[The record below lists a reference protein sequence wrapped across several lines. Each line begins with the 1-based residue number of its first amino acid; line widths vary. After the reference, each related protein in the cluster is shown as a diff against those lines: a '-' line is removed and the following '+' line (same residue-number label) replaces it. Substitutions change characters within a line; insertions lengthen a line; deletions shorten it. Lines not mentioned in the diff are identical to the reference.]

1 MKEAQK
7 IIRKPL
13 ITEKSTR
20 QKEES
25 RQYVFEVHRDAN
37 KIEIQS
43 AVERL
48 FKVKV
53 LQVRTSQRPGQDK
66 TIGEKIREETGLEKG
81 HRHPEGRGSYRFLRR
96 SLKIIKYEHEIR
108 NSKQT
113 QMSKLQ
119 NSKPYNLES
128 VRFNI

>member
-1 MKEAQK
+1 MKDMQK
-7 IIRKPL
+7 IIRRPMV
-13 ITEKSTR
+13 TEKSTR

-53 LQVRTSQRPGQDK
+53 LQVRTSNVLGKVKRLGRRYGKRPDWK
-66 TIGEKIREETGLEKG
+66 KAIVTLK
-81 HRHPEGRGSYRFLRR
+81 EGDRIDFFEGA
-96 SLKIIKYEHEIR
+96 
-108 NSKQT
+108 
-113 QMSKLQ
+113 
-119 NSKPYNLES
+119 
-128 VRFNI
+128 

>member
-7 IIRKPL
+7 IIRRPL

-20 QKEES
+20 QKEENG
-25 RQYVFEVHRDAN
+25 QYFFEVHRDAN

-53 LQVRTSQRPGQDK
+53 LQVRTSNVLGKIKRLGKRYGKRPDWK
-66 TIGEKIREETGLEKG
+66 KAIITLK
-81 HRHPEGRGSYRFLRR
+81 EGDRIDFFEGA
-96 SLKIIKYEHEIR
+96 
-108 NSKQT
+108 
-113 QMSKLQ
+113 
-119 NSKPYNLES
+119 
-128 VRFNI
+128 

>member
-7 IIRKPL
+7 IIRRPL

-20 QKEES
+20 QKEEG

-43 AVERL
+43 AVEQL

-53 LQVRTSQRPGQDK
+53 LQVRTSNVLGKVKRLGRRYGKRPDWK
-66 TIGEKIREETGLEKG
+66 KAIITLK
-81 HRHPEGRGSYRFLRR
+81 EGDRIDFFEGA
-96 SLKIIKYEHEIR
+96 
-108 NSKQT
+108 
-113 QMSKLQ
+113 
-119 NSKPYNLES
+119 
-128 VRFNI
+128 

>member
-7 IIRKPL
+7 IIRRPL

-20 QKEES
+20 QKEENG
-25 RQYVFEVHRDAN
+25 QYVFEVHRDAN

-53 LQVRTSQRPGQDK
+53 LQVRTSNVLGKIKRLGRRYGKRPDWK
-66 TIGEKIREETGLEKG
+66 KAIITLK
-81 HRHPEGRGSYRFLRR
+81 EGDRIDFFEGA
-96 SLKIIKYEHEIR
+96 
-108 NSKQT
+108 
-113 QMSKLQ
+113 
-119 NSKPYNLES
+119 
-128 VRFNI
+128 

>member
-7 IIRKPL
+7 IIRRPL

-20 QKEES
+20 QKDENH
-25 RQYVFEVHRDAN
+25 QYAFEVHRDAN

-53 LQVRTSQRPGQDK
+53 LQVRTSNVLGKEKRLGRRYGKRPDWK
-66 TIGEKIREETGLEKG
+66 KAIITLK
-81 HRHPEGRGSYRFLRR
+81 EGDRIDFFEGA
-96 SLKIIKYEHEIR
+96 
-108 NSKQT
+108 
-113 QMSKLQ
+113 
-119 NSKPYNLES
+119 
-128 VRFNI
+128 

>member
-7 IIRKPL
+7 IIRRPL

-25 RQYVFEVHRDAN
+25 RQYIFEVHREAN

-53 LQVRTSQRPGQDK
+53 LQVRTSNVLGKVKRLGRRYGKRPDWK
-66 TIGEKIREETGLEKG
+66 KAIITLK
-81 HRHPEGRGSYRFLRR
+81 EGDRIDFFEGA
-96 SLKIIKYEHEIR
+96 
-108 NSKQT
+108 
-113 QMSKLQ
+113 
-119 NSKPYNLES
+119 
-128 VRFNI
+128 

>member
-7 IIRKPL
+7 IIRRPL

-25 RQYVFEVHRDAN
+25 RQYIFEVQRDAN

-53 LQVRTSQRPGQDK
+53 LQVRTSNVLGKVKRLGRRYGKRPDWK
-66 TIGEKIREETGLEKG
+66 KAIVTLK
-81 HRHPEGRGSYRFLRR
+81 EGDRIDFFEGA
-96 SLKIIKYEHEIR
+96 
-108 NSKQT
+108 
-113 QMSKLQ
+113 
-119 NSKPYNLES
+119 
-128 VRFNI
+128 